1 MVKIVSF
8 KPVGKHQAYDLEVD
22 HPDHQFYLANGALT
36 SNSHAMAYA
45 ITSYQCAWFQ
55 TYYPD
60 EWIASY
66 LDFATVG
73 KGKSASGEDPK
84 SVALMEAR
92 SLGYKVGKPDINH
105 SEDNFSMNSER
116 VLIPSFS
123 AIKGVG
129 KAALYEIK
137 RYRPYTQPRDLIVN
151 PDGSWRH
158 SKFNKRTFANLIKA
172 EAFESMGLVGPGKT
186 FANYK
191 QMYTVFI
198 DNYDKLKKISARKK
212 NNDVVA
218 ELEAIVKNVV
228 ATEPEDWTTD
238 EKIVHSKELTGQID
252 MSLVVTPKIMDYFAR
267 NKVESIDSFADEGRF
282 YWAIIDKC
290 TVDTSSTGKQFLRV
304 TFHGESG
311 TKRPCKVWSFN
322 EETDLVYEKNDII
335 VGKFKKDQFGLKTFP
350 SSIQVVETKA
360 SE

>member
-1 MVKIVSF
+1 MAKIVSCV
-8 KPVGKHQAYDLEVD
+8 PAGKHQTYDLEVN
-22 HPDHQFYLANGALT
+22 HPDHQFYLANGVLT

-45 ITSYQCAWFQ
+45 ITSYQCAWFL

-92 SLGYKVGKPDINH
+92 SLGYKVGKPDINL
-105 SEDNFSMNSER
+105 SEENFTMKPGR
-116 VLIPSFS
+116 VLVPSFS

-137 RYRPYTQPRDLIVN
+137 THRPYTQLRDLIVN

-158 SKFNKRTFANLIKA
+158 SKFNKGAFGNLIKTG
-172 EAFESMGLVGPGKT
+172 AFESMGLVGPGKT

-191 QMYTVFI
+191 QMYTAFI
-198 DNYDKLKKISARKK
+198 DNYDKLKKTSARKK
-212 NNDVVA
+212 NNDAAAELQTIIQDVVA
-218 ELEAIVKNVV
+218 NQ
-228 ATEPEDWTTD
+228 PGDWTTD
-238 EKIVHSKELTGQID
+238 EKIAHSKELIGQID
-252 MSLVVTPKIMDYFAR
+252 MSLVVTPKMMDYFTR
-267 NKVESIDSFADEGRF
+267 NKVESIDSFADEGDF
-282 YWAIIDKC
+282 YWAIVDNC
-290 TVDTSSTGKQFLRV
+290 TVDTSSTGKQFLRL

-311 TKRPCKVWSFN
+311 AKRSCKVWNFN
-322 EETDLVYEKNDII
+322 EDTDLVYEKNDII
-335 VGKFKKDQFGLKTFP
+335 VGKFKKDQWGLKTFP
-350 SSIQVVETKA
+350 SSIQVMETKT
-360 SE
+360 EE